1 MNPIWGHL
9 VGVST
14 VILMAL
20 FVGIWIWLWR
30 KQHKKVFDR
39 MARIPMEDELSSQ
52 GTKSGEG
59 EEDKHHE

>member
-14 VILMAL
+14 IILMAL

-30 KQHKKVFDR
+30 KRHKKVFDR

-52 GTKSGEG
+52 TSKSGEEG
-59 EEDKHHE
+59 KHHE